1 MRRRKPVAVAAL
13 ALWSTLWS
21 TVALAGV
28 PKDLPLPS
36 GSPSAEQIMDQVY
49 FVNHFYALKD
59 FSIETDKGD
68 ITVLINRA
76 QGDSPVVNTLER
88 FLNNNYS
95 DGAIKAMDLAI
106 FRSGKLRGTG
116 MLITDYVDDGK
127 SQSYMIWLP
136 ALRKVRRFAQ
146 PALDDAWGGTAFTF
160 EDVTLR
166 KPNMENHELLGK
178 EKFND
183 CLGAMDVPANQR
195 TTNTQNLP
203 QPACDAKG
211 KEVYKVKSCT
221 KFKNW
226 YYDCRISY
234 IDTKTFADYRSEYFK
249 GNDKTKVIDRDWG
262 SLGLSDPRA
271 LYWKYWY
278 GKDMKTG
285 FESWAVIP
293 KNVVRKNSDHP
304 ASLWSEETLT
314 KIKQ

>member
-1 MRRRKPVAVAAL
+1 MKVGIRKGQPVAVAAL
-13 ALWSTLWS
+13 ALWS

-36 GSPSAEQIMDQVY
+36 GSPSADQIMDQVY
-49 FVNHFYALKD
+49 YVNHFYALKN
-59 FSIETDKGD
+59 FSIETDKGE
-68 ITVLINRA
+68 ITALINRA
-76 QGDSPVVNTLER
+76 QGESPVVNTLER

-95 DGAIKAMDLAI
+95 DGTIKAMDLAI

-166 KPNMENHELLGK
+166 KPNMEKHELLGK

-183 CLGAMDVPANQR
+183 CLGAMDLPANQR

-234 IDTKTFADYRSEYFK
+234 IDTKTFADYRTEYFK
-249 GNDKTKVIDRDWG
+249 GDDKTKVIDRDWG

>member
-1 MRRRKPVAVAAL
+1 MKEGMRRRKPVAVAAL
-13 ALWSTLWS
+13 ALWS

-36 GSPSAEQIMDQVY
+36 GSPSAEQIIDQVY
-49 FVNHFYALKD
+49 YVNHFYALKN

-68 ITVLINRA
+68 ITALINRA
-76 QGDSPVVNTLER
+76 QGESPVVNTLER

-95 DGAIKAMDLAI
+95 DGTIKAMDLAI

-160 EDVTLR
+160 EDVVLR
-166 KPNMENHELLGK
+166 KPNMEKHELLGK

-234 IDTKTFADYRSEYFK
+234 IDTKTFADYRTEYFK
-249 GNDKTKVIDRDWG
+249 GNDKSKVIDRDWG

>member
-1 MRRRKPVAVAAL
+1 MKEGMRRRKPVAVAAL
-13 ALWSTLWS
+13 ALWS

-36 GSPSAEQIMDQVY
+36 GSPSAEQIIDQVY
-49 FVNHFYALKD
+49 YVNHFYALKN

-68 ITVLINRA
+68 ITALINRA
-76 QGDSPVVNTLER
+76 QGESPVVNTLER

-95 DGAIKAMDLAI
+95 DGTIKAMDLAI

-160 EDVTLR
+160 EDVVLR
-166 KPNMENHELLGK
+166 KPNMEKHELLGK

-195 TTNTQNLP
+195 TTSTQNLP

-234 IDTKTFADYRSEYFK
+234 IDTKTFADYRTEYFK
-249 GNDKTKVIDRDWG
+249 GNDKSKVIDRDWG

>member
-1 MRRRKPVAVAAL
+1 MKERMRKQKPVVVAAL
-13 ALWSTLWS
+13 ALWS

-49 FVNHFYALKD
+49 YVNHFYALKN

-68 ITVLINRA
+68 ITALINRA

-95 DGAIKAMDLAI
+95 DGTIKAMDLAI

-166 KPNMENHELLGK
+166 KPNMEKHELLGK
-178 EKFND
+178 EKFNE

-234 IDTKTFADYRSEYFK
+234 IDTKTFADYRTEYFK